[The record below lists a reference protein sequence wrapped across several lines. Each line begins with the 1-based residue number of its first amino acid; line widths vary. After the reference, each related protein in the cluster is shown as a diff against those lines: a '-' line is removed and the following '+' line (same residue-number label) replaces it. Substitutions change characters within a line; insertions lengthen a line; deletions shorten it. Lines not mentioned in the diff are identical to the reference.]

1 MKTISAIKN
10 EQQNKLTEIFKQRQM
25 FFAFSNEQFEKN
37 KCALKDGD
45 KYTSFGS
52 GGFLPNSELTAF
64 KKDMQEL
71 DQWFKDEIK
80 NNDLRKKLI
89 LDELNNHECFYTG
102 DINVVV
108 GILSEKYSYEEIYKV
123 YKEEY
128 NNYAQ
133 ANNI

>member
-102 DINVVV
+102 DVQDCLDALGDEYTFDEV
-108 GILSEKYSYEEIYKV
+108 YQIYL
-123 YKEEY
+123 
-128 NNYAQ
+128 NNLE
-133 ANNI
+133 NN